1 MRVTRNLQFS
11 RCKYDDA
18 NTSMARSRIDVKF
31 PEYESR
37 LSRIGCMRTSATG
50 DEGEIEKEKSAGRG
64 RRLRPGGLKGA
75 NIVNGAPTSTA
86 NQSSLQVRESYNQL
100 PTGLA
105 RKASPDTPDDI
116 GIVTVDFSAIGSNEV
131 GNARDLCLISSK
143 AEQINSIHGV
153 RRNRLKS
160 HDLPLERFAFA
171 TMEDTQTGGGQRSGA
186 SRD

>member
-18 NTSMARSRIDVKF
+18 NTSMARSRIDAMF

-75 NIVNGAPTSTA
+75 NIVNGEKATTTVA
-86 NQSSLQVRESYNQL
+86 TKVFSSPGGPGVVDVPSCCLKKMV
-100 PTGLA
+100 
-105 RKASPDTPDDI
+105 
-116 GIVTVDFSAIGSNEV
+116 IV
-131 GNARDLCLISSK
+131 
-143 AEQINSIHGV
+143 
-153 RRNRLKS
+153 
-160 HDLPLERFAFA
+160 LEPITRA
-171 TMEDTQTGGGQRSGA
+171 T
-186 SRD
+186 